1 MSSVLFTN
9 VRIIDCS
16 GAEPYTGDVL
26 VQGNRIQRIA
36 RGGRTQPPTGTTVID
51 AAGATLMPGM
61 VEAHTHFSWND
72 AATLIEI
79 QLMPLEEHVLWA
91 ASVAERYLKAGFTS
105 CVGAGARSLG
115 WTWWCGTPSKKG

>member
-36 RGGRTQPPTGTTVID
+36 RGGRSQPPAGATVID

-61 VEAHTHFSWND
+61 VESHTHFS
-72 AATLIEI
+72 
-79 QLMPLEEHVLWA
+79 
-91 ASVAERYLKAGFTS
+91 
-105 CVGAGARSLG
+105 
-115 WTWWCGTPSKKG
+115 